1 MRDIRSGL
9 FAFLQADAAINAL
22 VTANG
27 ISRIFPIVLPQGT
40 KLASIVY
47 TRISGAGDYK
57 MEGVTGYSRPRYQIA
72 AWAPTA
78 DAAVALANMVKD
90 AIDGYSGPMGS
101 GANAI
106 FVQGVFCADQRELYD
121 DIVQMY
127 GVQRD
132 YFIPHG
138 EL

>member
-1 MRDIRSGL
+1 VKDLRPGL
-9 FAFLQADAAINAL
+9 FAFLAADAAISAV
-22 VTANG
+22 VTVNG

-40 KLASIVY
+40 RLASIVY
-47 TRISGAGDYK
+47 TRISGQGDYR
-57 MEGVTGYSRPRYQIA
+57 MEGPSGYSRPRYQLA

-78 DAAVALANMVKD
+78 DAAVSLANLVKE